1 MRTLKRNLNFSSDF
15 NKENERGRAVMVK
28 TLEIE
33 IQSDIYVLLNS
44 TNLEL
49 CVTYIIIAY
58 IVFLFCH
65 VLYETNS
72 IVSFHIEA
80 KEALETHIVEQ

>member
-1 MRTLKRNLNFSSDF
+1 M
-15 NKENERGRAVMVK
+15 
-28 TLEIE
+28 
-33 IQSDIYVLLNS
+33 LNS

>member
-1 MRTLKRNLNFSSDF
+1 M
-15 NKENERGRAVMVK
+15 
-28 TLEIE
+28 
-33 IQSDIYVLLNS
+33 LNS

-80 KEALETHIVEQ
+80 KEALETDIVEQWGKNAYVALYFYFQRLNHNSSPSLIFFVEIRTKIKIAF